1 MQHGSAYLV
10 GLLVGLVIG
19 LTAGGA
25 IGALILRVAT
35 RWVEKFTPRFW
46 LAFGTALAASVI
58 AMVIN
63 FVVGIFI
70 GLTGRAAALPLTTIQ
85 AISFAVGLVIG
96 FLITAT
102 MIRALIKRPDGSMLG
117 FGRACLIALV
127 QALIGLAIVAVLF
140 ACAYAIRHA
149 LGLNAAPPVS
159 I

>member
-1 MQHGSAYLV
+1 MQHDSAYLV
-10 GLLVGLVIG
+10 GLLIGLVIG
-19 LTAGGA
+19 LAVGGA
-25 IGALILRVAT
+25 ISALILRVAT
-35 RWVEKFTPRFW
+35 RLVEKFTPRFW

-58 AMVIN
+58 AMIVN
-63 FVVGIFI
+63 FVAGILVGLI
-70 GLTGRAAALPLTTIQ
+70 GRAAGLPLATIKL
-85 AISFAVGLVIG
+85 ISFPVGVVIG

-127 QALIGLAIVAVLF
+127 QALIGIAILAILF

>member
-1 MQHGSAYLV
+1 MQHGAGYLV
-10 GLLVGLVIG
+10 GLLIGFMIG
-19 LTAGGA
+19 LAIGGA
-25 IGALILRVAT
+25 IGAVILRFAT

-46 LAFGTALAASVI
+46 LAFGTALAAYVV
-58 AMVIN
+58 ALVVN

-70 GLTGRAAALPLTTIQ
+70 GLAARVAGLQAETIRLI
-85 AISFAVGLVIG
+85 AMSIGAVIG

-102 MIRALIKRPDGSMLG
+102 MIRALIKRPDGSVLG

-127 QALIGLAIVAVLF
+127 QALIGLAILAILF
-140 ACAYAIRHA
+140 GCVYVIRHA